1 MCVMTRYRKQSI
13 LFVSACSLL
22 LGASCQ
28 GFALLPPPCS
38 QRHPSLSTQK
48 KQSLWWLS
56 LSSPPSARLRLTPQS
71 DSDDS
76 SSGSSSNISEDA
88 SNDDAN
94 SSDRKLARLGF
105 SPEEIQRGR
114 KTPQEDKENL
124 PVNVNLLPDVDAV
137 TLTAVGFGLIAFNF
151 FVLANLGDGGLAGAI
166 ATIINLSQQ

>member
-1 MCVMTRYRKQSI
+1 MTRSRKQSI
-13 LFVSACSLL
+13 LVVSACSLL

-38 QRHPSLSTQK
+38 QRYPLHSTPK

-56 LSSPPSARLRLTPQS
+56 LTSPPNAPLRLTPQS

-76 SSGSSSNISEDA
+76 SSSEDA

-114 KTPQEDKENL
+114 QTPQEDKENL

>member
-1 MCVMTRYRKQSI
+1 MTRSRKQSI
-13 LFVSACSLL
+13 LVVSACSLL

-56 LSSPPSARLRLTPQS
+56 LTSPPSAHLRLTPQS

-76 SSGSSSNISEDA
+76 SSSSSSSSIGDDA

>member
-1 MCVMTRYRKQSI
+1 MTRSRKQSI
-13 LFVSACSLL
+13 LVVSACSLL

-56 LSSPPSARLRLTPQS
+56 LTSPPSAHLRLTPQSDS

-114 KTPQEDKENL
+114 QTPPGDKENL